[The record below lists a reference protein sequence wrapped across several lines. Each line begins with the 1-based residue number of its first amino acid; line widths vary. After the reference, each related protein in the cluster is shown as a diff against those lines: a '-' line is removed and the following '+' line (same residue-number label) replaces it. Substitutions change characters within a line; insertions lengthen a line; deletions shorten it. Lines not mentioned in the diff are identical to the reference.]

1 MKTPIWEMIRSHLIC
16 SGPLMEG
23 WTLPAEDDASGI
35 RWAPGAMD
43 GVSVYHMV
51 PYEPDEYM
59 TARMERAADLLC
71 ARDYKAAD
79 EAFYAM
85 TKENSAVRIGPSL
98 CRVIAREAGEID
110 TEAVFDSA
118 AHLMRESAHIECV
131 KIGMTILQLYR
142 FGEEDLR
149 CTVKGLGACDEFT
162 LFAVRLM
169 EKWENGNAEIFAL
182 AKKVR
187 GWGRIHAVEF
197 LQPDTDEIRRWLLFE
212 GVDNDIM
219 PAYSGLTCWE
229 KSGAEKILFDGP
241 GPEEYA
247 ALGRLMDAL
256 LDEGPV
262 AGLSALPNAREVL
275 ERFLELAPR
284 FKLADKDPALIENI
298 RLWAEKNSMP
308 DIAGSSLKRFTGD

>member
-16 SGPLMEG
+16 GGPLMEG
-23 WTLPAEDDASGI
+23 WTLPAEDDETGI

-85 TKENSAVRIGPSL
+85 TKENGAVRIGPSL

-110 TEAVFDSA
+110 MEAVFDSA
-118 AHLMRESAHIECV
+118 VHLMLESAHIECV

-142 FGEEDLR
+142 FGEKDLR

-169 EKWENGNAEIFAL
+169 ENWENGNDEIFSL

-229 KSGAEKILFDGP
+229 KSGAEKILFDDP

-284 FKLADKDPALIENI
+284 FKLADKDPTLIENI

-308 DIAGSSLKRFTGD
+308 DIAESSLKRFTGD

>member
-1 MKTPIWEMIRSHLIC
+1 MISSHLIRGG
-16 SGPLMEG
+16 SLMEG

-59 TARMERAADLLC
+59 TARMERAADLMTT
-71 ARDYKAAD
+71 RDYNAAD

-85 TKENSAVRIGPSL
+85 TKENGAVRIGPSL

-118 AHLMRESAHIECV
+118 VYLMLSSAHIECV
-131 KIGMTILQLYR
+131 KIGMTLLQLYR
-142 FGEEDLR
+142 FEEKDLR
-149 CTVKGLGACDEFT
+149 YTVKYLGACDEFT
-162 LFAVRLM
+162 LFAASLM
-169 EKWENGNAEIFAL
+169 EKWENGNEEIFAL

-197 LQPDTDEIRRWLLFE
+197 LKPDTDEIRQWLLFE

-219 PAYSGLTCWE
+219 PAYSGITCWE

-262 AGLSALPNAREVL
+262 AGLSALPNASKVL

-284 FKLADKDPALIENI
+284 FELVDKDPALFENI

-308 DIAGSSLKRFTGD
+308 DIAKMSLKRLTGD